1 MKVRRISSM
10 VGSVVAFGFLAASSV
25 EAGHFKVNMNINLEP
40 FRPLILHQEVLPA
53 PQPFRSRPE
62 SAALWQDELR
72 FIYPP
77 GLGFYLAV
85 GVPYELCYINRNY
98 YLFSSGRWLRANS
111 RRGPWISLSYRELP
125 SALRHQRIEGLR
137 EYRQHGSARLQE
149 VHRQEREHFRG
160 RNHHR
165 NGNREFWRE
174 RDLHRDDEL
183 KVENSGKGR
192 RH

>member
-1 MKVRRISSM
+1 MNVRRISSM
-10 VGSVVAFGFLAASSV
+10 VGSVVVFGFLAASSV

-40 FRPLILHQEVLPA
+40 FRPLSLHQEVLPA
-53 PQPFRSRPE
+53 PQPCRSRPE

-85 GVPYELCYINRNY
+85 GVPYELCYVNRSY

-111 RRGPWISLSYRELP
+111 RRGPWIAPSYRELP
-125 SALRHQRIEGLR
+125 PALRHQRIEGLR
-137 EYRQHGSARLQE
+137 EYRQHGTARLRE
-149 VHRQEREHFRG
+149 FDRQERERFRG
-160 RNHHR
+160 RNHR
-165 NGNREFWRE
+165 QYGDREFWRE
-174 RDLHRDDEL
+174 QDLYRDDEL
-183 KVENSGKGR
+183 KGERPGKDR